1 MVKSYFFIVFFLSCV
16 AERYILHPPPLPPI
30 VYPDKEIAEIFIYGH
45 YAPKDPSRLER
56 VKRSYIKRGWVDEG
70 ESFEEKYPEYLDN
83 GDESFT
89 FSGGNY
95 CYNKTKKK
103 DKKSVPHHNLIL
115 KARLYDKKG
124 NLLEEDFLRLDFPE
138 DYDEEGRY
146 SEEYLKKHY
155 RSPPGGTVIPEEI
168 RDTPEDGILEL
179 RSMEAYLPY
188 NKAGYEIRIVRLE
201 GEKEVILFKIGVMTK
216 AELRKRSGRLNTSKR
231 RPRGWEYDE
240 EVECHLSPGS
250 K

>member
-45 YAPKDPSRLER
+45 YTPKDPSRLER
-56 VKRSYIKRGWVDEG
+56 LKREIIEEGWVKDG
-70 ESFEEKYPEYLDN
+70 ESFEEKYSHFLDE

-95 CYNKTKKK
+95 CYNKTKTK

-124 NLLEEDFLRLDFPE
+124 NLLEEDFLRLSSPE
-138 DYDEEGRY
+138 RYDEEGKY
-146 SEEYLKKHY
+146 SEEYLKKRY
-155 RSPPGGTVIPEEI
+155 WSPPGGLVIPEER

-201 GEKEVILFKIGVMTK
+201 GEKEIILVKLGAMTK
-216 AELRKRSGRLNTSKR
+216 TELRKRSGRLNTSKR
-231 RPRGWEYDE
+231 IPRGWEYDE

>member
-45 YAPKDPSRLER
+45 YTPKDPSRLER
-56 VKRSYIKRGWVDEG
+56 LKREIIEEGWVKEG
-70 ESFEEKYPEYLDN
+70 ESFEEKYSHFLDE

-95 CYNKTKKK
+95 CYNKTKTK

-138 DYDEEGRY
+138 DYDEEGKY
-146 SEEYLKKHY
+146 TEYYLKRKY
-155 RSPPGGTVIPEEI
+155 DWRPKKYQFPKELRATPEE
-168 RDTPEDGILEL
+168 GILAL
-179 RSMEAYLPY
+179 RDMLAYLPY

-201 GEKEVILFKIGVMTK
+201 GEKEIILFKSGIMTK

-231 RPRGWEYDE
+231 KPRGWEYNE
-240 EVECHLSPGS
+240 EAECHLSPGP

>member
-1 MVKSYFFIVFFLSCV
+1 MIKLYFLLFIVFFLSCV

-45 YAPKDPSRLER
+45 YTPKDPSRLER
-56 VKRSYIKRGWVDEG
+56 IKRSYIKRGWVKEG
-70 ESFEEKYPEYLDN
+70 ESFEEKYSHFLDE
-83 GDESFT
+83 GDERFT

-95 CYNKTKKK
+95 CYNKTK

-115 KARLYDKKG
+115 KARLYDKAG
-124 NLLEEDFLRLDFPE
+124 NLLEEDFLRLLSPE
-138 DYDEEGRY
+138 RYDEEGKY
-146 SEEYLKKHY
+146 TEYYLKRKY
-155 RSPPGGTVIPEEI
+155 DWRPKRYQFPEEL
-168 RDTPEDGILEL
+168 RDTPEEGILEL
-179 RSMEAYLPY
+179 RSMLAYLPY

-231 RPRGWEYDE
+231 IPRGWEYDE
-240 EVECHLSPGS
+240 EAECHLSPGS
-250 K
+250 R